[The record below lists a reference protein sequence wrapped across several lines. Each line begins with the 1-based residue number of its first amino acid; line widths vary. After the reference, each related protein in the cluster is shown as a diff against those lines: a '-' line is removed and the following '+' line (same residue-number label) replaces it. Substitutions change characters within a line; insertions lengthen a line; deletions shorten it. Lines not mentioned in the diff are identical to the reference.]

1 MQSALIFGASG
12 QDGHYLCALCR
23 ARGIKPVACARSAGP
38 WLQCDVAD
46 YRPVAD
52 LVRATQPEFIF
63 HLAANSTTR
72 HDALFENHAAISTGT
87 LNILESAR
95 LHAPRARIFLP
106 GSGVQF
112 RNPGRPISE
121 RDEFEASSPYAL
133 ARTHSVYAGRYYR
146 ALGLQVYAGYL
157 FHHES
162 PWRKPAH
169 VSKMIA
175 AAARRIAQGSNEM
188 LELGD
193 IAVEKEWTFA
203 GDIVEG
209 MFALV
214 TQDQVFEATIGS
226 GEAHS
231 IRDWLGACFGVVD
244 LDWRAHVKILDGYIP
259 EYRRLISDP
268 ATMRALG
275 WQPKVGFEELAR
287 MMMAAA

>member
-1 MQSALIFGASG
+1 
-12 QDGHYLCALCR
+12 
-23 ARGIKPVACARSAGP
+23 
-38 WLQCDVAD
+38 
-46 YRPVAD
+46 
-52 LVRATQPEFIF
+52 
-63 HLAANSTTR
+63 
-72 HDALFENHAAISTGT
+72 
-87 LNILESAR
+87 
-95 LHAPRARIFLP
+95 
-106 GSGVQF
+106 
-112 RNPGRPISE
+112 
-121 RDEFEASSPYAL
+121 
-133 ARTHSVYAGRYYR
+133 
-146 ALGLQVYAGYL
+146 
-157 FHHES
+157 
-162 PWRKPAH
+162 
-169 VSKMIA
+169 MIA

-275 WQPKVGFEELAR
+275 W
-287 MMMAAA
+287 